1 MYGGRQTFRLNTAVP
16 TKLNIVATRFE
27 QILIAFASR
36 RSLLLLLNFA
46 SQVRVLEL
54 PWVDVIDH
62 LNHSR
67 DDLELT
73 SHVQMSTVNFCR
85 TVVVIHALKRF
96 GEAPLCNAFAGEL
109 RPLRQ
114 AADVADCPLIEELA
128 ADIFMGSFITNYGR
142 RDSTS
147 DSGRG

>member
-1 MYGGRQTFRLNTAVP
+1 MYGDRQRFRLNTTVP

-36 RSLLLLLNFA
+36 RSLLNFA
-46 SQVRVLEL
+46 SQVRVLKL
-54 PWVDVIDH
+54 PWVDVIDR

-73 SHVQMSTVNFCR
+73 SRVQMSTVNFCR

-96 GEAPLCNAFAGEL
+96 GEAPLCNAFASEL
-109 RPLRQ
+109 RPLLQ
-114 AADVADCPLIEELA
+114 AADVVDCPLIEELA
-128 ADIFMGSFITNYGR
+128 ADIFVGSFTIKYGR
-142 RDSTS
+142 RDSTR
-147 DSGRG
+147 DSRGGW